1 MNEKQK
7 IYDEMCRVLTE
18 WETQEAVDDDLYWML
33 VKIQNN
39 WETVITANTEDS
51 SMSRIDNI
59 KKFAQKREEDN
70 IAKEK
75 AITNQIEEYKEKI
88 KSLKPRI
95 DELISVANA
104 CLENGIE
111 INAEHKSF
119 STYLDKWECGTFCTN
134 GISHK
139 IGFVWQYRNNKF
151 INKIEAMGID
161 GGGANGEHYLRTDG
175 SFVISRVGRGYDDKC
190 KEPDLYQLKRF
201 VETFDDFETAFYK
214 YVDKITA

>member
-51 SMSRIDNI
+51 SMSRVDNI
-59 KKFAQKREEDN
+59 KKFAQKKAEEK
-70 IAKEK
+70 IAKENE
-75 AITNQIEEYKEKI
+75 TMRQIETYKEKI
-88 KSLKPRI
+88 KSFKPRI
-95 DELISVANA
+95 EELISIANA

-111 INAEHKSF
+111 I
-119 STYLDKWECGTFCTN
+119 YGTFCTN
-134 GISHK
+134 CITHK
-139 IGFVWQYRNNKF
+139 IGFVWQYKDNKF
-151 INKIEAMGID
+151 INKIETMGID

-190 KEPDLYQLKRF
+190 KEPNLYQLKRF
-201 VETFDDFETAFYK
+201 IETFDEFETAFYK
-214 YVDKITA
+214 YVDTIINK